1 MDRNLLAEGRRV
13 NYSQLPGLRRPP
25 IDPRKARRHCTDFG
39 LGRDVPPALP
49 APSPSP
55 PVPDHSSLTST
66 PLTIYTETEA
76 DSDTSS
82 NLEFSFPQPPPLNG
96 SMRLRRMHSSP
107 LFTADDTNA
116 VKYLL
121 KKRYGAGLASAGGF
135 SPAESDH
142 LEGSEDILKDLLEEQ
157 SVMDLRM
164 PSLDHISKQLFAGN
178 DTSEP
183 EHLPPPS
190 PITPESDISTSFSS
204 SISTGTVSKASAQ
217 EPGEDHIFLKPYKL
231 STPDKVDTPSAD
243 YPSALPVTEITQSLD
258 RLHHSMKKLRTAY
271 DPQSHAAVVPW
282 EYQLQPRTRY
292 GSMPVPTPL
301 QLPPHVPSLASAG
314 RQKPTHRSHLSV
326 PLTGLGIT
334 NVNTSNSCASK
345 GLGAPFHHRST
356 QSQPV
361 ARLLSQQESLPKSFI
376 NITPEQ
382 EARHLSAFRVRKDR
396 LKKMFARA
404 SSIIGWNKSFGRKG
418 SV

>member
-1 MDRNLLAEGRRV
+1 
-13 NYSQLPGLRRPP
+13 
-25 IDPRKARRHCTDFG
+25 
-39 LGRDVPPALP
+39 
-49 APSPSP
+49 
-55 PVPDHSSLTST
+55 
-66 PLTIYTETEA
+66 
-76 DSDTSS
+76 
-82 NLEFSFPQPPPLNG
+82 
-96 SMRLRRMHSSP
+96 MRLRRMHSSP

-142 LEGSEDILKDLLEEQ
+142 LEGSEDVLKDLLEEH
-157 SVMDLRM
+157 SMMDLRM

-178 DTSEP
+178 NVPES

-190 PITPESDISTSFSS
+190 PITPESDTSTSFSS
-204 SISTGTVSKASAQ
+204 LISTGTISKALAQ
-217 EPGEDHIFLKPYKL
+217 GSGEDYTFSKPHKL
-231 STPDKVDTPSAD
+231 STPNKVDTPSAD
-243 YPSALPVTEITQSLD
+243 CSSSPVTEVSQSLN
-258 RLHHSMKKLRTAY
+258 RLHHSMKKLRTTY
-271 DPQSHAAVVPW
+271 DPHIYNHAAVVPW
-282 EYQLQPRTRY
+282 EYQLQPRTRH
-292 GSMPVPTPL
+292 GSVPVPTPR

-334 NVNTSNSCASK
+334 NVNTSNSGAPK
-345 GLGAPFHHRST
+345 GLGTPFHHRST

-361 ARLLSQQESLPKSFI
+361 ARLVSQQESLPKSFI

-382 EARHLSAFRVRKDR
+382 EARHPSAFRVRKDR

-418 SV
+418 SVL

>member
-1 MDRNLLAEGRRV
+1 MNQNPLAEGRRV
-13 NYSQLPGLRRPP
+13 NCSQPPELRRPP

-39 LGRDVPPALP
+39 LGRDAAPALP
-49 APSPSP
+49 QPSPSP
-55 PVPDHSSLTST
+55 PAPDHSSLTST
-66 PLTIYTETEA
+66 PLTIYTETEP
-76 DSDTSS
+76 DSDSSS

-121 KKRYGAGLASAGGF
+121 KKRYGAALASAGGF
-135 SPAESDH
+135 SPVASDH
-142 LEGSEDILKDLLEEQ
+142 LEGSQDILKDLLEEQ

-164 PSLDHISKQLFAGN
+164 PSLDHISRQLFDGN
-178 DTSEP
+178 DLPEP
-183 EHLPPPS
+183 DHLSPPS

-204 SISTGTVSKASAQ
+204 TISTGTVSRPLAQ
-217 EPGEDHIFLKPYKL
+217 GPGEGHPFSKSHKL
-231 STPDKVDTPSAD
+231 STLDDFDAPPTDYSSA
-243 YPSALPVTEITQSLD
+243 SPVSQSLD
-258 RLHHSMKKLRTAY
+258 RLHHSMKRLRTTY
-271 DPQSHAAVVPW
+271 DPHNHAAIVPW
-282 EYQLQPRTRY
+282 EYQFQPKTRH
-292 GSMPVPTPL
+292 VPTPL
-301 QLPPHVPSLASAG
+301 QPPPHAPSLASAG

-334 NVNTSNSCASK
+334 NVNTPNSGAPR
-345 GLGAPFHHRST
+345 GLGTPFHHRST

-361 ARLLSQQESLPKSFI
+361 ARLVSQQDSLPKSFI

-382 EARHLSAFRVRKDR
+382 EARYPSAFKVRKDR

-418 SV
+418 SVL